1 VSVTA
6 APNNGF
12 NFAGWTDDNGAQ
24 VSTNPTYSFTAPA
37 AGGNLAQST
46 LVIPLVANFMPV
58 PLIQVANGVQFS
70 IVISGPG
77 GDLNGSYN
85 GPYGTVTGTGGNEK
99 GVIII
104 GTLHNLPTVNPT
116 GFALGNGPTDIP
128 LGNGV
133 IEVEAIKP
141 PATSLATGSFY

>member
-1 VSVTA
+1 
-6 APNNGF
+6 
-12 NFAGWTDDNGAQ
+12 
-24 VSTNPTYSFTAPA
+24 
-37 AGGNLAQST
+37 
-46 LVIPLVANFMPV
+46 MPV